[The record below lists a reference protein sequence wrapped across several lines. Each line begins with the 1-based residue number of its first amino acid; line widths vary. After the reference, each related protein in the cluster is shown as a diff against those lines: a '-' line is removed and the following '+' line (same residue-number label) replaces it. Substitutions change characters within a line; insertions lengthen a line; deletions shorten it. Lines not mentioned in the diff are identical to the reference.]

1 MKGNVNNLP
10 MTVDGISGDSDIANL
25 FSEKYV
31 KLFSSVPY
39 DNDRMLNLK
48 HQTEKNILSCCI
60 HGNCY
65 NSHCITVNDIN
76 ESIKQL
82 KHGKSDGNTGFDSSH
97 VIHASNKLSVYLC
110 LLFNVMI
117 KFNYIPNDILVST
130 IIPIPKNKQS
140 QCNSENYRGIALGS
154 ILGKLLDLIIL
165 KQNAHVFATDDLQFG
180 FKPNHSTTQCTFA
193 LNEIIQYYENNN
205 STIYVL
211 MLDCSKA
218 FDRVNYVKLFSILV
232 DRGLCPSVVR
242 ILLNLYTNQSMKIK
256 WGNSYSEKFRV
267 FNGVKQGGV
276 LSPILF
282 ITYMNELFK
291 ELRKSRIGCHIGDMY
306 VGALGYADDVT
317 LLRPTLSALKS
328 MLQIADKFGK
338 DYNIIFN
345 VKKYQ
350 FLVFSSDKPVP
361 GFYHNKVYI
370 KSQSVANHLGHCIG
384 PRFDKN
390 DVKHVTDKFCVAF
403 NSLISVFGNLSC
415 DLKYR
420 LFKTYCMPLYGSVL
434 WDLSDKSVDYFFTQW
449 RKSIRKLFTLPY
461 TTHCNLLCHICQDF
475 PIEYQ
480 LFSRAIKFLA
490 KVGNSDNKVLQ
501 LCFKLAFNGSRSKVS
516 NTLNH
521 MSYRLK
527 KSKTLIVQGVGNL
540 NLLGCNPT
548 QETVLQKASNIT
560 DLLYF
565 RENRH
570 KSIFTYDELTSM
582 IELLC
587 TE

>member
-140 QCNSENYRGIALGS
+140 QCNSENYGGIALGS

-267 FNGVKQGGV
+267 FNGVKKGGV
-276 LSPILF
+276 LSPILL

-306 VGALGYADDVT
+306 VGVLVYADDVT
-317 LLRPTLSALKS
+317 LLSPTLSALKS

-350 FLVFSSDKPVP
+350 FLVFSSDKLLQR
-361 GFYHNKVYI
+361 N
-370 KSQSVANHLGHCIG
+370 
-384 PRFDKN
+384 
-390 DVKHVTDKFCVAF
+390 
-403 NSLISVFGNLSC
+403 
-415 DLKYR
+415 
-420 LFKTYCMPLYGSVL
+420 PL
-434 WDLSDKSVDYFFTQW
+434 
-449 RKSIRKLFTLPY
+449 
-461 TTHCNLLCHICQDF
+461 
-475 PIEYQ
+475 
-480 LFSRAIKFLA
+480 
-490 KVGNSDNKVLQ
+490 
-501 LCFKLAFNGSRSKVS
+501 
-516 NTLNH
+516 
-521 MSYRLK
+521 
-527 KSKTLIVQGVGNL
+527 
-540 NLLGCNPT
+540 
-548 QETVLQKASNIT
+548 
-560 DLLYF
+560 
-565 RENRH
+565 
-570 KSIFTYDELTSM
+570 
-582 IELLC
+582 
-587 TE
+587 